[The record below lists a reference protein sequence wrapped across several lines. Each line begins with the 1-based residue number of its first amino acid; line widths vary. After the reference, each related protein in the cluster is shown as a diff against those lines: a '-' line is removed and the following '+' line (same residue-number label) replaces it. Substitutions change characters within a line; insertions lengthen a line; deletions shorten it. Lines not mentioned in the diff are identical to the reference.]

1 MLARSPVSA
10 PLSPSVADPSGSSG
24 SPNDTTEA
32 KRSRITPAGIR
43 SGPSSSV
50 PDFGTGMLASQ
61 ISLPLPSADSP
72 TKRGLPDG
80 VRGRVSRARWHRR
93 WPPQREVFTRANH
106 APTPQWLVE
115 RVAPRETPPTG
126 RGGALGSLP
135 PYRMGELFDAVFC
148 QNQSHS
154 FQLSKSFFR
163 FSTPK
168 LPDGVS
174 YTHIF
179 DEMPFSL
186 HICRNMDAFLVSS
199 GRAAALILGHTLAC
213 KLLMT
218 QLYRAPMT
226 LRLIGANE
234 ENSKKV
240 AGSNTFKRIAAAQL
254 NEAEYS
260 GVFLA
265 ALLFLSAKGIDAPLP
280 STLAIAGQVG
290 YFWAR
295 ALIGNSFEGGFDPP
309 PYVPG
314 AMMRYAS
321 MGLIAFELWKLSA

>member
-1 MLARSPVSA
+1 VDGSAHAAACGAPALRTRETTRWPAAAGCRKIKQPRTWRVAGGEVLARSPVSA

-93 WPPQREVFTRANH
+93 WPLQREVFTRANH

-186 HICRNMDAFLVSS
+186 HICQPVKY
-199 GRAAALILGHTLAC
+199 LI
-213 KLLMT
+213 
-218 QLYRAPMT
+218 
-226 LRLIGANE
+226 
-234 ENSKKV
+234 
-240 AGSNTFKRIAAAQL
+240 RIS
-254 NEAEYS
+254 Y
-260 GVFLA
+260 
-265 ALLFLSAKGIDAPLP
+265 
-280 STLAIAGQVG
+280 
-290 YFWAR
+290 
-295 ALIGNSFEGGFDPP
+295 
-309 PYVPG
+309 
-314 AMMRYAS
+314 
-321 MGLIAFELWKLSA
+321 